1 MKKKTNPPQ
10 DWSHGW
16 LAASFMSTAATL
28 GIVPPPAAP
37 GDDDKIEQEITLQ
50 VFELLQ
56 AADIVAEITA
66 AVLMAQPPSTRWRY
80 IGVVKTEFGPTTC
93 MLDASSAAGLA
104 EQAVFWA
111 NNFIYKYNKAVKMME
126 RLDKM
131 TLYLQTDLRNRRGSR
146 KRKEEKDA

>member
-1 MKKKTNPPQ
+1 
-10 DWSHGW
+10 
-16 LAASFMSTAATL
+16 MSNA
-28 GIVPPPAAP
+28 V
-37 GDDDKIEQEITLQ
+37 
-50 VFELLQ
+50 
-56 AADIVAEITA
+56 
-66 AVLMAQPPSTRWRY
+66 AVLADSKNSQITRGKCFH
-80 IGVVKTEFGPTTC
+80 IEKDSEKTQVAVQVWFGPTTC
-93 MLDASSAAGLA
+93 MLDGVSAAGLA